1 MRAIGLIERISWES
15 SKLYDEFLYTKTKH
29 IVKGLYSV
37 KCNMVWISRVF
48 FFLITTISFSQN
60 KDLKDHV
67 LFYSSFDGKL
77 TADISTGDAMIYTAD
92 SYKKADDAKP
102 GIHNPDVIL
111 AKNKGLTG
119 DALHFTE
126 KNTTAIFYKAFKN
139 VGYSRES
146 WSGTVSFWL
155 QLDPNKD
162 LAPGYCDPICITDVR
177 YNDAA
182 LWVDFTDDN
191 PRKFRLG
198 AMGDLKVWNPENKN
212 DEAKW
217 EKRTV
222 TVTQPPFK
230 KGKWTHVVI
239 TFSKVNTTNSVF
251 KLYLNGKYNGVIKDI
266 NDPFTWE
273 AENGKIMLGL
283 GYIGLMDELT
293 IFDKPLDPKEVNS
306 IFELKNGVKTLFE

>member
-1 MRAIGLIERISWES
+1 MKIN
-15 SKLYDEFLYTKTKH
+15 KFL
-29 IVKGLYSV
+29 S
-37 KCNMVWISRVF
+37 ISRVL
-48 FFLITTISFSQN
+48 FFLITYISFSQN
-60 KDLKDHV
+60 TQLKDHV

-77 TADISTGDAMIYTAD
+77 AANVATGDAMIYTAD
-92 SYKKADDAKP
+92 NYKKADDAKP

-111 AKNKGLTG
+111 AKNKGIIG
-119 DALHFTE
+119 DALHFTD
-126 KNTTAIFYKAFKN
+126 KNTSAIFYKAFKN
-139 VGYSRES
+139 IGYSRDS

-155 QLDPNKD
+155 QLDSNKD

-191 PRKFRLG
+191 PREFRLG

-212 DEAKW
+212 DETKW
-217 EKRTV
+217 KKRTV
-222 TVTQPPFK
+222 TVTRPPFK
-230 KGKWTHVVI
+230 KGEWTHVVI
-239 TFSKVNTTNSVF
+239 TFSKVNTSKSTF
-251 KLYLNGKYNGVIKDI
+251 KLYLNGKFTGVIKDV

-293 IFDKPLDPKEVNS
+293 IFDKPLDSKEVKS
-306 IFELKNGVKTLFE
+306 VFELKNSIKTLFE